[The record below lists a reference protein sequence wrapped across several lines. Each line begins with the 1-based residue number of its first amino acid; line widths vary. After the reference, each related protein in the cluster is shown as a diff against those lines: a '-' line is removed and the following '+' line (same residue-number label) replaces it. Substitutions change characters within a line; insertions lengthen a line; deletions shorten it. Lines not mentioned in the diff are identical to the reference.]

1 MDQTPCPF
9 LSWQLLVILSDT
21 QTALR
26 EDSAAALSPVLKTP
40 VSHLQLPAS
49 HHNAD
54 LGGANGGPSRPRRRC
69 GCGTHVDKP
78 TAHGSS
84 ALMPSPPLFLPAAL
98 FLLKKKKK
106 SKIGFKLIS
115 SHHFSDCILGQF
127 PSQYLQ
133 QSTVFCVCGFLKLS
147 LNISSIPV

>member
-1 MDQTPCPF
+1 MVAPVDHAGDAAVARTWTSLQHTGALPSCPLR
-9 LSWQLLVILSDT
+9 LSS
-21 QTALR
+21 
-26 EDSAAALSPVLKTP
+26 S
-40 VSHLQLPAS
+40 LQLYFFS
-49 HHNAD
+49 
-54 LGGANGGPSRPRRRC
+54 
-69 GCGTHVDKP
+69 
-78 TAHGSS
+78 
-84 ALMPSPPLFLPAAL
+84 
-98 FLLKKKKK
+98 KKKK